1 MTDRLSDTLSIFHL
15 MSMSR
20 RSVSCDIPCG
30 AELAKRGVSQVN
42 KRRTACMM
50 GDERVLS
57 VFIGKDVGIFARKGR
72 MELKNRNRMCKKCLT
87 ASMRAAQ
94 NLTSRLN

>member
-1 MTDRLSDTLSIFHL
+1 
-15 MSMSR
+15 
-20 RSVSCDIPCG
+20 
-30 AELAKRGVSQVN
+30 
-42 KRRTACMM
+42 MM
-50 GDERVLS
+50 GEERVLS